1 MSDVG
6 FPSITPK
13 KTWTPDQW
21 VLYRKM
27 PWRSRKLVDV
37 MVLTPV
43 VSRWVAG
50 RALTYGE
57 KRRVR
62 GQSSLAKDR
71 VRSPK

>member
-21 VLYRKM
+21 LLYRKM
-27 PWRSRKLVDV
+27 PWRGRKLVDV
-37 MVLTPV
+37 MVLTPGL
-43 VSRWVAG
+43 SGWVAD

-57 KRRVR
+57 KRRAR
-62 GQSSLAKDR
+62 PPQL
-71 VRSPK
+71 VRS